1 MNTKPTVATGTVCN
15 PELFHFPAVKKRTVS
30 ASFNGGDVTSDG
42 GLPLLRQTDRR
53 IGLTQALAK
62 VLPDPR
68 DPDRIEHPLL
78 SLIRQRI
85 YGLAQGY
92 EDLNDHDTLRQDLA
106 WQTAVERDQPLA
118 SSPTLCRLENGA
130 DRQVA
135 WAVHQVLVE
144 QFIASFAQPPTE
156 LILDF
161 DATDDRVHGQQEG
174 RFFHGYYGDYCFLP
188 LYVFCG
194 EQLLAAYLRPANR
207 DAARHAGAVL
217 KLLVRRL
224 RQAWP
229 QVKILFRG
237 DSGFCRWRVL
247 RWCEDHGVQY
257 VVGLA
262 KNARVLGLAQSLIE
276 QAQSDF
282 QSQQTKQRHFGE
294 VQYGAETW
302 DRQRRVLVKAE
313 QTRQGSNPRF
323 VVTNLTGPAQPIY
336 DEVYCA
342 RGEMENRIK
351 EQQLGLFADRT
362 SCHGWWA
369 NQFRLLLSSCA
380 YVLMERLRALALAG
394 TELARAQVGTI
405 RLKLLKIGAVVL
417 RNTRRVRLLLS
428 SSYPYQALF
437 GQVLKAL
444 GSG

>member
-15 PELFHFPAVKKRTVS
+15 PELFQFPAVKKRTVC
-30 ASFNGGDVTSDG
+30 ASFTGGEVTSDG
-42 GLPLLRQTDRR
+42 GIILLRQTDRR
-53 IGLTQALAK
+53 VGLTKALAK

-68 DPDRIEHPLL
+68 DPERIEHPLL
-78 SLIRQRI
+78 SLVRQRI

-92 EDLNDHDTLRQDLA
+92 EDLNDHDTLRHDLA
-106 WQTAVERDQPLA
+106 WQTAVERDAALA
-118 SSPTLCRLENGA
+118 SSPTLCRLENRA
-130 DRQVA
+130 DRAVA
-135 WAVHQVLVE
+135 WAVHAVMVE
-144 QFIASFAQPPTE
+144 QFIASFAQPPGE

-194 EQLLAAYLRPANR
+194 EQLLVAYLRPANI
-207 DAARHAGAVL
+207 DAARHAWAVL
-217 KLLVRRL
+217 KLLVARL

-229 QVKILFRG
+229 KVNIIFRG
-237 DSGFCRWRVL
+237 DSGFCRWRLL
-247 RWCEDHGVQY
+247 RWCEAHEVKY
-257 VVGLA
+257 LVGLA
-262 KNARVLGLAQSLIE
+262 KNARVLGLAKPLLE
-276 QAQSDF
+276 QAQVDF
-282 QSQQTKQRHFGE
+282 QAQQQKQRRFGE
-294 VQYGAETW
+294 VPYAADTW
-302 DRQRRVLVKAE
+302 DRERRVLVKAE
-313 QTRQGSNPRF
+313 HTDQGSNPRF
-323 VVTNLTGPAQPIY
+323 VVTNLEGEAQKLY
-336 DEVYCA
+336 DEMFCA

-380 YVLMERLRALALAG
+380 YGWMERMRTPGLAG

-417 RNTRRVRLLLS
+417 RNTRKVRLLLS
-428 SSYPYQALF
+428 SSYPYQTIF
-437 GQVLKAL
+437 RQVVTAL